1 MESRPDAAASY
12 PLDAVTGAAE
22 MSEYRVVCE
31 KCKRECK
38 FTPPVV
44 KCENCK
50 HEMRVDK
57 VRWPGVVK

>member
-1 MESRPDAAASY
+1 
-12 PLDAVTGAAE
+12 

-44 KCENCK
+44 KCVCG